1 MEYISNRN
9 ITVASTTGHSVEFK
23 KGIPTNCS
31 SRMHAELLALGI
43 VPVDPIEP
51 EAEAQAGAEP
61 TDPAAREAALFTL
74 YEKLILRNA
83 RKDFTAVGSP
93 HLSVIAKETGW
104 PEIDGKE
111 RDSTWAKF
119 NQAQADKAKA

>member
-23 KGIPTNCS
+23 KGVPTNCS
-31 SRMHAELLALGI
+31 PRMHAELLALGI
-43 VPVDPIEP
+43 MPVDPVEP
-51 EAEAQAGAEP
+51 DAEKPAGSEP
-61 TDPAAREAALFTL
+61 TDPAAREAVLFEL
-74 YEKLILRNA
+74 YEKLILRNG

-111 RDSTWAKF
+111 RDTTWAKF
-119 NQAQADKAKA
+119 NQLQADKAKA